1 VSSTLVWITGM
12 PSAGKSTLA
21 ASLHARLREQGVAAC
36 LLDGDVVRALLAPS
50 PGYDDEAR
58 AMFYATLAGLG
69 AELARQGLVVIVAAT
84 ANRRVFRT
92 NAAARVDRFVEVFV
106 DVSEEI
112 CRVRDSKGLYAAAA
126 RGKASGVPGL
136 DAAYERPES
145 PDIVASGGR
154 DERAIEAIVRLLTG
168 GGSGPPGASAG
179 VD

>member
-1 VSSTLVWITGM
+1 
-12 PSAGKSTLA
+12 
-21 ASLHARLREQGVAAC
+21 
-36 LLDGDVVRALLAPS
+36 
-50 PGYDDEAR
+50 
-58 AMFYATLAGLG
+58 
-69 AELARQGLVVIVAAT
+69 
-84 ANRRVFRT
+84 
-92 NAAARVDRFVEVFV
+92 
-106 DVSEEI
+106 VSEEI